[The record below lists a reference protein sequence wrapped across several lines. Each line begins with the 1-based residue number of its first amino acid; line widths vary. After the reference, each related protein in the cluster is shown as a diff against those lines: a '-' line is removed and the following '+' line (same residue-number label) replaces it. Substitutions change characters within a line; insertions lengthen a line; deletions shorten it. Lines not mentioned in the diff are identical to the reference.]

1 MMSIKSKNMMKVMCF
16 SAALILFYISSLF
29 AQQEFIKAK
38 VVYKV
43 PGMDKVKVF
52 SDITY
57 KEAAGKELKMDIF
70 QPPNLKPNDMLPAV
84 LYIHGGT
91 LPPDYPVMPKYWE
104 VYISHGRL
112 IAASGMIGVT
122 FNHRYYG
129 VDKQNLDNSFSDVRD
144 AIKYIR
150 ENADKYNID
159 PDRLCLWGFS
169 GGGSHLSVALQ
180 DKMEYV
186 RCIVSYYGVMN
197 LKSLISGGR
206 KNLDW
211 MNGYAPVDYLTFENY
226 QIPPFFVAR
235 AGLDNPALNATI
247 DAFIAKALE
256 MNIDI
261 ETANHP
267 GGVHGFDVFNDDRR
281 TKAILEDTIS
291 FIKRNVFAKRTGD
304 ESMLMLKGRL
314 LKIIQNGDIQK
325 VKDIITGK
333 SGNFTEEQRTSLKT
347 VLTEQTL
354 NGMGYSF
361 LAAGNLAK
369 AVELFEW
376 IVQLYPDSPNAFDS
390 LADGYEATGS
400 VDSAVKCSQ
409 KAIELLEKTAYLD
422 ENTKSNIK
430 KSIVERLE
438 RLQK

>member
-1 MMSIKSKNMMKVMCF
+1 MVSIKIKHMLRVICLSVVLGMFFVSF
-16 SAALILFYISSLF
+16 ASS
-29 AQQEFIKAK
+29 QEEFIKAK

-43 PGMDKVKVF
+43 PGMDKVKIF

-57 KEAAGKELKMDIF
+57 KETGGKELKMDIF
-70 QPPNLKPNDMLPAV
+70 QPPNLKPNDKLPAV

-91 LPPDYPVMPKYWE
+91 LPPDYPVMPKSWE
-104 VYISHGRL
+104 VYITHGRL
-112 IAASGMIGVT
+112 IAASGMVGVT

-144 AIKYIR
+144 AIKYVR
-150 ENADKYNID
+150 ENAKKYNID
-159 PDRLCLWGFS
+159 PDRICLWGFS

-206 KNLDW
+206 NNLDW
-211 MNGYAPVDYLTFENY
+211 MNGYAPVDYLTLENY

-247 DAFIAKALE
+247 DAFITKALD

-261 ETANHP
+261 EIANHP

-281 TKAILEDTIS
+281 TREILEDTIS
-291 FIKRNVFAKRTGD
+291 FIKRNIYAERTGD

-333 SGNFTEEQRTSLKT
+333 SGNFTDEQRTSLKT
-347 VLTEQTL
+347 VVTEQAL

-361 LAAGNLAK
+361 LAAGNPTK

-376 IVQLYPDSPNAFDS
+376 ITQLYPNSPNALDS
-390 LADGYEATGS
+390 LADGYEAAGNIDLAIKS
-400 VDSAVKCSQ
+400 SD
-409 KAIELLEKTAYLD
+409 KAIQLLEKAVNLN
-422 ENTKSNIK
+422 ENTKNNLK
-430 KSIVERLE
+430 KSAVERLK